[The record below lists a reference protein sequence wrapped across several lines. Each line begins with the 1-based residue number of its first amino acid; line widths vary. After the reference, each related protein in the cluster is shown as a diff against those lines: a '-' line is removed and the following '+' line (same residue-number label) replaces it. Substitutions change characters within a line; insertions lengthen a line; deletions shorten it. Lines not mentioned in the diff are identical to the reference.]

1 MDRISRRR
9 SHVAHIALEDVL
21 LGDGVGR
28 GEAFRCAYAQLVDG
42 FMQAGQ
48 FVVHLHVPVG
58 HVALVG
64 HGDGVFDGFAQPGQ
78 LALLL
83 VGGLYHLQRGVH
95 IVGFVLFLIAALRLL
110 VGIIRFALG
119 SGFVYHLAVENILLG
134 YHICKRDFLGS
145 AGRQRIDR
153 GDHLALLGAQA
164 VGHLDILRRQVA
176 GVGYGDLVGD
186 RFAQRVGFAVFRR
199 AGGFLG
205 HAQRAVGFFNFFGF
219 RFHGPGGVFPR
230 NRRRVAHGSR
240 QNIRL
245 GHHMLRLD
253 FHLRIGRKAENR
265 GRMAVL
271 RYAVALTRH
280 KDGVGILHNDV
291 LHDCRAHVLHRDGEG
306 DRIAQLVIAFHLLGR
321 GLAGS
326 NLIALDFEQAGKQR
340 DGVVGRHV
348 RFAGLDGNALLHNRV
363 IRADQRLLILP
374 VIAHFGRHGIAVQ
387 QAFVHAVAL
396 HALGGMRH
404 GAFIIVIVFQVVRRD
419 SHRALADGQRAGH
432 RLHIELRGHVIAR
445 RILHD
450 GRAPHRHSAA
460 FAHVGGGLFSRQAGH
475 GEGLLVHGEDQLL
488 QAFHLQ
494 GRAVIDLAAAV
505 GFHRKAILLVP
516 VLHGQLAGLIGNG
529 IVLRLG
535 IGFQPMGP
543 DLVRAGAHQR
553 LAAFHGDACQS
564 FFAHKRALGDLITVI
579 GQRRAV
585 IDLFGAVGRQLDGHG
600 LHRQRAILA
609 LGKGVVLG
617 HVGFPMHD
625 LVARH
630 TVRAAAR
637 IGLTAFHGGGQ
648 HIAVHQHALGVG
660 VSAVGQ
666 RRAVIGLFFAGSGDG
681 DGLFR
686 DGIDNQAAVHDLEFH
701 GGEILADVLKVLRFD
716 THGVFARVRAR
727 RRPGGG
733 FLRGHIG
740 RDIHVVQGVVGRHGR
755 IAMHAVRLAVIGHGA
770 ALFGYRYDDLAG
782 YGGDGQL
789 ALFFRDRV
797 VCGHVLRAVH
807 DLRFVFER
815 AGVFAH
821 VGARGGV
828 GHDREGVAL
837 HQTALGDG
845 GDALRFAVIHLGS
858 GLAGKGH
865 RALADDQRAGQD
877 GDGVVA
883 GHILIAGQDLHV
895 ALHHVQLVF
904 IGARV
909 HGGEGNVRAGEGM
922 GLGLVAHGGIHQAHA
937 VILARRIHRSLI
949 HRVRRIS
956 LAVVLAIV
964 GHGIVCH
971 GNGQGPG
978 GDLQRA
984 VDGFAEGV
992 VGRHILARRVLHAE
1006 AFKRIELAAHVDQ
1019 IGDIIAHD
1027 QLIALRQGAMKRL
1040 IGAIEGAAV
1049 IDLAVAQ
1056 GFDHHRPGAPGDGK
1070 LALVLHDVI
1079 VPRIEIPGG
1088 GVFDGV
1094 GHLAVVVGAVGHV
1107 GHAAGSPNI
1116 RHLAL
1121 HKAVG
1126 ANGHL
1131 GHGQGRAVV
1140 FLALRLRG
1148 QLHFAG
1154 IDLQL
1159 ARFQHDLIVDR
1170 LERSGGGIDDGVGHH
1185 AVALFAVIGV
1195 GHRAGG
1201 LVIIDFAVDD
1211 VAGAQRHVRARQRL
1225 AGIVAAG
1232 AIAGEHQLLGS
1243 NEHVGGALGGQSV
1256 QGGLE
1261 AHGIHAVA
1269 GGGALHV
1276 GIRGAFVQVIRAGG
1290 LIPVFDLRILG
1301 FRQGAGI
1308 VDIRLGHHAVGVA
1321 VVCVL
1326 IVLRAHDQRFRGGG
1340 DLKVAGVHADKVVG
1354 ILDAQLLSRL
1364 GDDQHVLMGA
1374 HGVVARIGAVNGQV
1388 NARQLGLHLLVGRD
1402 NLLALIEAQRGVVKG
1417 RIGFAIYLVAVG
1429 HFHNHR
1435 PLFDFQIAVRHH
1447 IGDTLEILIDG
1458 YEIPALQAHHVLT
1471 HVGAAGLGQRLGR
1484 FAGGAALAIGK
1495 VGIHVKERVGAG
1507 GRVALHGVLM
1517 GVIEHCRMIAHDRH
1531 GHFGLDRVD
1540 LQHAVHDL
1548 EFHVGEILV
1557 DVLKVLR
1564 FDAHGVFAR
1573 VGALGRPGGSG
1584 RFLHAGFH
1592 IVQRIVRRDG
1602 FITRDGMLG
1611 AVIGG
1616 VAALFGYRYDD
1627 LVGYGGNG
1635 QLALFF
1641 RDRVVCG
1648 HVLRAVHD
1656 LRFVF
1661 ERAGVFAHV
1670 GARGGVGHDR
1680 EGVALHQTA
1689 LGDGGDALRFAVI
1702 HLGSG
1707 LAGKGHRALADG
1719 QLAVPHHLERHF
1731 LIVKVRVRILE
1742 LLRLQAHG
1750 IGAHV
1755 GALRRIAA
1763 GKGEVCGGIQPV
1775 RIGNG
1780 NAIAGYV
1787 FFSAIVGIGSGVA
1800 GNPHHDLLL
1809 RRRNLQS
1816 AVLNHKLHVGE
1827 VGIRVGKVTRL
1838 DAHVVFA
1845 HFRALRL
1852 PGQGDGSVHVGFHVV
1867 QRIVRRHALV
1877 AFDVVLLAVIDDGG
1891 AVFLYGY
1898 GNLRGDRI
1906 DRQRAI
1912 HDYEFHVVEILV
1924 GVFKVLRPDAHGI
1937 FARVRARRRPGGGG
1951 RFLHAGFHIV
1961 QRIVR
1966 RDGFITRD
1974 GMLGAVIGDGVA
1986 LFSYRHGDL
1995 VGNWID
2001 YQRTVRRLGHDILP
2015 VRVHRAHGVFREGRR
2030 IGSGVRSPRANLNG
2044 AEVRSLGSA
2053 GEAGDGML
2061 LAVIGHVIALGGQL
2075 HVLIVVEND
2084 FICFRAD
2091 GDGLAGSGNR
2101 RTAVHR
2107 FRAFGDGGAIRLPIH
2122 RFAFGHRRGGTVP
2135 IVVNGIAQVSA
2146 LGKPRNV
2153 RRIGIQPVRVLVQ
2166 AGLRRRRRQG
2176 RLSAD
2181 PGFVLIPADERIPRV
2196 RGRSGALHR
2205 IAAYNLNRIPG
2216 RAYRAL
2222 LRILAGICYGY
2233 RLLRVQRPDS
2243 IEGIIPM
2250 AVNENG
2256 RAAIETVALA
2266 IRLGIPARQRVAPTG
2281 EGRAAQRGN
2290 GGVIFM
2296 GDRCGGLA
2304 VRRLAAIAIIGQG
2317 DGGGRIPPL
2326 GGEGHIAGNG
2336 QLIAGLLDFARAL
2349 HLPADE
2355 HLACRRGEPGGGLHI
2370 RFRAAGIAPRV
2381 LNRARAF
2388 ARVVGYLILVFV
2400 DIVGIQLNI
2409 LVNFGVEIK
2418 GRVNIAGLGRPGNEL
2433 PAVAFRRCRRGEIV
2447 RVDRTAVG
2455 DGNRCAAIACHG
2467 DEGSARHR
2475 RRCPL
2480 GVDGDI
2486 LGGHFAGELMER
2498 LSGGVVIPALEGIV
2512 LFSHG
2517 RRRRGLVRRAGDGLL
2532 KEDARPISG
2541 DLAAAVHI
2549 NNGVAVAGVIEF
2561 GVIVSTASFRAYA
2574 GVKRIAGNG
2583 ILILHGDRVS
2593 RAGGGV

>member
-1 MDRISRRR
+1 MDRIGRRR
-9 SHVAHIALEDVL
+9 GLVEHMTLEDVL

-48 FVVHLHVPVG
+48 LVVHLHVPEG

-64 HGDGVFDGFAQPGQ
+64 HGDGVFDSFAQLGL

-134 YHICKRDFLGS
+134 YHICKQDFLGS

-176 GVGYGDLVGD
+176 GVGHGDLVGN
-186 RFAQRVGFAVFRR
+186 RFAQRVGFPVFRR

-253 FHLRIGRKAENR
+253 FHLRIGRKAGNR

-271 RYAVALTRH
+271 RYTVALTRH
-280 KDGVGILHNDV
+280 KDGVGILHDDV

-306 DRIAQLVIAFHLLGR
+306 DRIAQLVIAFHLLGC
-321 GLAGS
+321 GLVGS
-326 NLIALDFEQAGKQR
+326 NLIALDFEQAGKQC

-396 HALGGMRH
+396 HALGGMGH

-450 GRAPHRHSAA
+450 GRASHRHSAA

-564 FFAHKRALGDLITVI
+564 FFAHKRALGDLIAVI

-585 IDLFGAVGRQLDGHG
+585 IDLFGAVGRQLDVHG

-648 HIAVHQHALGVG
+648 HIAVHQHTLGVG

-701 GGEILADVLKVLRFD
+701 GGEILADVLKVLRLD
-716 THGVFARVRAR
+716 AHGVFARVRAR

-770 ALFGYRYDDLAG
+770 ALFGYRYDDLVG

-865 RALADDQRAGQD
+865 RALADGQRAGQD

-895 ALHHVQLVF
+895 VLHHVQLVF

-937 VILARRIHRSLI
+937 VILARRIHRGLI

-992 VGRHILARRVLHAE
+992 VGRRIPTRLVLHAE
-1006 AFKRIELAAHVDQ
+1006 AFKRIELAAHIDQ

-1027 QLIALRQGAMKRL
+1027 QPIALRQGAMKRL

-1070 LALVLHDVI
+1070 HALVLLDAV
-1079 VPRIEIPGG
+1079 VPRIEFPGG

-1094 GHLAVVVGAVGHV
+1094 GRLAVVVGAVGHV
-1107 GHAAGSPNI
+1107 DHAAGSPNI

-1159 ARFQHDLIVDR
+1159 ARFQHDLIVEPV
-1170 LERSGGGIDDGVGHH
+1170 ERSGGGIDDGVGHH

-1269 GGGALHV
+1269 GDGALHV

-1290 LIPVFDLRILG
+1290 FIPIFDLRGPG
-1301 FRQGAGI
+1301 FLVF
-1308 VDIRLGHHAVGVA
+1308 VDIRLGHHAVGFA

-1326 IVLRAHDQRFRGGG
+1326 IVLRAHAQRFRGGG
-1340 DLKVAGVHADKVVG
+1340 DLKVAGIHADKVVG

-1388 NARQLGLHLLVGRD
+1388 NARQLGLHLGVGRD

-1417 RIGFAIYLVAVG
+1417 RIGFAIYLDAVV
-1429 HFHNHR
+1429 HLHSHR
-1435 PLFDFQIAVRHH
+1435 PLFDVQIAVRHR
-1447 IGDTLEILIDG
+1447 IGNMLEILADG
-1458 YEIPALQAHHVLT
+1458 YEIPALQAHLMQPHVD
-1471 HVGAAGLGQRLGR
+1471 AAGLGLRLGR

-1507 GRVALHGVLM
+1507 GRVALHGVRFC
-1517 GVIEHCRMIAHDRH
+1517 VIEHNRMIALDRH

-1540 LQHAVHDL
+1540 LQHAVHDY
-1548 EFHVGEILV
+1548 EFHVVEILV
-1557 DVLKVLR
+1557 GVFKVLR
-1564 FDAHGVFAR
+1564 FDAHGIFAR
-1573 VGALGRPGGSG
+1573 VGALGRPGGGG

-1616 VAALFGYRYDD
+1616 VAALFGYRY
-1627 LVGYGGNG
+1627 GNLCG
-1635 QLALFF
+1635 
-1641 RDRVVCG
+1641 DRVDLQ
-1648 HVLRAVHD
+1648 HAV
-1656 LRFVF
+1656 
-1661 ERAGVFAHV
+1661 
-1670 GARGGVGHDR
+1670 
-1680 EGVALHQTA
+1680 
-1689 LGDGGDALRFAVI
+1689 
-1702 HLGSG
+1702 
-1707 LAGKGHRALADG
+1707 
-1719 QLAVPHHLERHF
+1719 
-1731 LIVKVRVRILE
+1731 
-1742 LLRLQAHG
+1742 
-1750 IGAHV
+1750 
-1755 GALRRIAA
+1755 
-1763 GKGEVCGGIQPV
+1763 
-1775 RIGNG
+1775 
-1780 NAIAGYV
+1780 
-1787 FFSAIVGIGSGVA
+1787 
-1800 GNPHHDLLL
+1800 
-1809 RRRNLQS
+1809 
-1816 AVLNHKLHVGE
+1816 
-1827 VGIRVGKVTRL
+1827 
-1838 DAHVVFA
+1838 
-1845 HFRALRL
+1845 
-1852 PGQGDGSVHVGFHVV
+1852 
-1867 QRIVRRHALV
+1867 
-1877 AFDVVLLAVIDDGG
+1877 
-1891 AVFLYGY
+1891 
-1898 GNLRGDRI
+1898 
-1906 DRQRAI
+1906 

-1924 GVFKVLRPDAHGI
+1924 GVFKVLRFDAHGI
-1937 FARVRARRRPGGGG
+1937 FARVGALGRPGGGG

-1974 GMLGAVIGDGVA
+1974 GMLGAVIGGGVA

-2001 YQRTVRRLGHDILP
+2001 YQRAVLRLGHDILP
-2015 VRVHRAHGVFREGRR
+2015 GRVHRAHGVFREGRR
-2030 IGSGVRSPRANLNG
+2030 IGVGVRSRRANLNG

-2107 FRAFGDGGAIRLPIH
+2107 FRAFGGGGAIRLSIH
-2122 RFAFGHRRGGTVP
+2122 RFAFGHRRGGAVP

-2176 RLSAD
+2176 RLAAD
-2181 PGFVLIPADERIPRV
+2181 LGFALIPADERIPRV
-2196 RGRSGALHR
+2196 RGRSGARHR
-2205 IAAYNLNRIPG
+2205 IAAHNLNRIPG
-2216 RAYRAL
+2216 MAYRAL

-2233 RLLRVQRPDS
+2233 RLPRVQRPDS

-2256 RAAIETVALA
+2256 HVAIETVALA

-2336 QLIAGLLDFARAL
+2336 QLIAGLLDFVRAP
-2349 HLPADE
+2349 HPPADE

-2381 LNRARAF
+2381 LNRARAL

-2418 GRVNIAGLGRPGNEL
+2418 GRVNIAVLGRPGNEL

-2467 DEGSARHR
+2467 DVGSARHR

-2486 LGGHFAGELMER
+2486 LGGHFAGEHMEH

-2517 RRRRGLVRRAGDGLL
+2517 RRRRGLVRRVGDGLL
-2532 KEDARPISG
+2532 KEDARPIRG

-2593 RAGGGV
+2593 RAGGGVLVVELIALAADGNRAGLPGQNLDIVVRRFGAVAGFRAVELGAVQRHGVNVDLIGAGAVALRCPCAAAVIGRPLIADRGAVFGGNAQVSILLTSGTVELHIVHIPLVIHADNGGAVSRDGRLGDGLGGEACIVPGGGGGLSAGRACFFLGFFEGVSVIIRVFHPVDDGILGILVRLPLGGQRFIRGQRTAKGKGGARFVLPAGKGIARLLGDAGINGRLPRHIECRRVIGAAVGFEGQVIALLHLGPEGDVRVAQGHMSFLNGLR

>member
-1 MDRISRRR
+1 
-9 SHVAHIALEDVL
+9 
-21 LGDGVGR
+21 
-28 GEAFRCAYAQLVDG
+28 
-42 FMQAGQ
+42 
-48 FVVHLHVPVG
+48 
-58 HVALVG
+58 
-64 HGDGVFDGFAQPGQ
+64 
-78 LALLL
+78 
-83 VGGLYHLQRGVH
+83 
-95 IVGFVLFLIAALRLL
+95 
-110 VGIIRFALG
+110 
-119 SGFVYHLAVENILLG
+119 
-134 YHICKRDFLGS
+134 
-145 AGRQRIDR
+145 
-153 GDHLALLGAQA
+153 
-164 VGHLDILRRQVA
+164 
-176 GVGYGDLVGD
+176 
-186 RFAQRVGFAVFRR
+186 
-199 AGGFLG
+199 
-205 HAQRAVGFFNFFGF
+205 
-219 RFHGPGGVFPR
+219 
-230 NRRRVAHGSR
+230 
-240 QNIRL
+240 
-245 GHHMLRLD
+245 MLRLD
-253 FHLRIGRKAENR
+253 FHLRIGRKAGNR

-280 KDGVGILHNDV
+280 KDGVGILHDDV
-291 LHDCRAHVLHRDGEG
+291 LHDCRAHVLHCDGEG
-306 DRIAQLVIAFHLLGR
+306 DRIAQLVIAFHLLGC
-321 GLAGS
+321 GLVGS
-326 NLIALDFEQAGKQR
+326 NLIARDFQRAGQNGDFIVRRHIRTVREDNHIIFRDFQRAHIRAHVDRRERNVHVAFLVAACQAAVFGGGLHGIGLGGVR
-340 DGVVGRHV
+340 AVRLAGVFHGVVFRG
-348 RFAGLDGNALLHNRV
+348 DG
-363 IRADQRLLILP
+363 
-374 VIAHFGRHGIAVQ
+374 
-387 QAFVHAVAL
+387 
-396 HALGGMRH
+396 
-404 GAFIIVIVFQVVRRD
+404 
-419 SHRALADGQRAGH
+419 HRALADGQRAGH

-585 IDLFGAVGRQLDGHG
+585 IDLFGAVGRQLDVHG

-637 IGLTAFHGGGQ
+637 IGLTAFHGGSQ
-648 HIAVHQHALGVG
+648 HIAVHQHTLGVG
-660 VSAVGQ
+660 VSVVGQ

-716 THGVFARVRAR
+716 AHGVFARVRAR

-755 IAMHAVRLAVIGHGA
+755 IAMHAVRLAVIGHGS
-770 ALFGYRYDDLAG
+770 ALFGYRHDDLVG

-828 GHDREGVAL
+828 GQAREGVAL

-865 RALADDQRAGQD
+865 RALADGQRAGQD

-895 ALHHVQLVF
+895 VLHHVQLVF

-909 HGGEGNVRAGEGM
+909 HGGEGNVRADEGM
-922 GLGLVAHGGIHQAHA
+922 GLGLVAHSGIHQAHA

-992 VGRHILARRVLHAE
+992 VGRHILARLVLHAE

-1027 QLIALRQGAMKRL
+1027 QPIAIRQRAMKRL

-1049 IDLAVAQ
+1049 IDLALAQ
-1056 GFDHHRPGAPGDGK
+1056 GFDHHRPGARGDGK
-1070 LALVLHDVI
+1070 HALVLLDAV
-1079 VPRIEIPGG
+1079 VPRIEFPGG

-1094 GHLAVVVGAVGHV
+1094 GRLAVVVGAVGHV

-1159 ARFQHDLIVDR
+1159 ARFQRDLIVDR

-1269 GGGALHV
+1269 GGVALHV

-1290 LIPVFDLRILG
+1290 FIPIFDLRGPG
-1301 FRQGAGI
+1301 FLVF
-1308 VDIRLGHHAVGVA
+1308 VDIRLGHHAVGFA

-1326 IVLRAHDQRFRGGG
+1326 IVLRAHAQRFRGGG
-1340 DLKVAGVHADKVVG
+1340 DLKVAGIHADKVVG

-1388 NARQLGLHLLVGRD
+1388 NARQLGLHLGVGRD

-1417 RIGFAIYLVAVG
+1417 RIGFAIYLAAVG
-1429 HFHNHR
+1429 HLHSHR
-1435 PLFDFQIAVRHH
+1435 PLFDVQIAVRHR
-1447 IGDTLEILIDG
+1447 IGNMLEILADG
-1458 YEIPALQAHHVLT
+1458 YEIPALQAHLMPPHVD
-1471 HVGAAGLGQRLGR
+1471 AAGLGLRLGR
-1484 FAGGAALAIGK
+1484 FAGGAVLAIGK

-1507 GRVALHGVLM
+1507 GRVALHGVLT
-1517 GVIEHCRMIAHDRH
+1517 GVIEHRRMIAHDRH

-1540 LQHAVHDL
+1540 LQHAVHNL

-1573 VGALGRPGGSG
+1573 VGA
-1584 RFLHAGFH
+1584 
-1592 IVQRIVRRDG
+1592 
-1602 FITRDGMLG
+1602 
-1611 AVIGG
+1611 
-1616 VAALFGYRYDD
+1616 
-1627 LVGYGGNG
+1627 
-1635 QLALFF
+1635 
-1641 RDRVVCG
+1641 
-1648 HVLRAVHD
+1648 
-1656 LRFVF
+1656 
-1661 ERAGVFAHV
+1661 
-1670 GARGGVGHDR
+1670 
-1680 EGVALHQTA
+1680 
-1689 LGDGGDALRFAVI
+1689 
-1702 HLGSG
+1702 
-1707 LAGKGHRALADG
+1707 
-1719 QLAVPHHLERHF
+1719 
-1731 LIVKVRVRILE
+1731 
-1742 LLRLQAHG
+1742 
-1750 IGAHV
+1750 
-1755 GALRRIAA
+1755 
-1763 GKGEVCGGIQPV
+1763 
-1775 RIGNG
+1775 
-1780 NAIAGYV
+1780 
-1787 FFSAIVGIGSGVA
+1787 
-1800 GNPHHDLLL
+1800 
-1809 RRRNLQS
+1809 
-1816 AVLNHKLHVGE
+1816 
-1827 VGIRVGKVTRL
+1827 
-1838 DAHVVFA
+1838 
-1845 HFRALRL
+1845 
-1852 PGQGDGSVHVGFHVV
+1852 
-1867 QRIVRRHALV
+1867 
-1877 AFDVVLLAVIDDGG
+1877 
-1891 AVFLYGY
+1891 
-1898 GNLRGDRI
+1898 
-1906 DRQRAI
+1906 
-1912 HDYEFHVVEILV
+1912 
-1924 GVFKVLRPDAHGI
+1924 
-1937 FARVRARRRPGGGG
+1937 RRRPGGGG
-1951 RFLHAGFHIV
+1951 RFLHAGGHVIQGIIGLHLLIAIYAVGLAIVGHGVAAFRNGDDHFIRHRGDGHIAV
-1961 QRIVR
+1961 SHGADGHVIVIAGHHEGIPGQAHVRGARIRALGIGGLALRQRHGHAR
-1966 RDGFITRD
+1966 RGVGIEA
-1974 GMLGAVIGDGVA
+1974 LGRMRLAVIDVGGVSAGHVDGNG
-1986 LFSYRHGDL
+1986 LG
-1995 VGNWID
+1995 GNN
-2001 YQRTVRRLGHDILP
+2001 QRAVRRLGHDILP
-2015 VRVHRAHGVFREGRR
+2015 GRVHRAHGAFREFRG
-2030 IGSGVRSPRANLNG
+2030 IGAGVRALRANLDG
-2044 AEVRSLGSA
+2044 IEVRFLRIA
-2053 GEAGDGML
+2053 GEAGDVMRA
-2061 LAVIGHVIALGGQL
+2061 AVIRHGLAGRRQL
-2075 HVLIVVEND
+2075 HVLIIVEND
-2084 FICFRAD
+2084 FIFAGAKD
-2091 GDGLAGSGNR
+2091 DGLAVGGNR

-2107 FRAFGDGGAIRLPIH
+2107 FRAFGGGGGAIRLPIH
-2122 RFAFGHRRGGTVP
+2122 RFAFGHRRGGAVP

-2176 RLSAD
+2176 RLAAD
-2181 PGFVLIPADERIPRV
+2181 QGFALIPADERIPRV
-2196 RGRSGALHR
+2196 RGRSGARHR
-2205 IAAYNLNRIPG
+2205 LAAHNLNRIPG

-2256 RAAIETVALA
+2256 RATIETVALA

-2355 HLACRRGEPGGGLHI
+2355 HLACRRGEPGGGFHI

-2381 LNRARAF
+2381 LNRARAL
-2388 ARVVGYLILVFV
+2388 ARAVGYLILVFV

-2467 DEGSARHR
+2467 DVGSARHR

-2532 KEDARPISG
+2532 KEDARPIRG
-2541 DLAAAVHI
+2541 DLAAAIHI

-2561 GVIVSTASFRAYA
+2561 GVIVFTASFRAYVF
-2574 GVKRIAGNG
+2574 VKRIAGNG
-2583 ILILHGDRVS
+2583 ILILHGDCVS
-2593 RAGGGV
+2593 RAGGGVRVVELIALAADIRAGLSGQNLDIVVRRFGAAAGFRAVEIGAVQRHGVNVDLIGAGAVSLR